1 MEKFITNMTRKELIE
16 IAKKNMSIDGNTTWC
31 CISRSEKGFVS
42 FTWRMRVDLET
53 GAWIS
58 RKLQKN
64 LGYYMNYVSDIRL
77 KMNIPHIDAFG
88 LTTFQ
93 ITTIRFVLTLNTTEN
108 ELKNILRIFEDT
120 INSKYDKE
128 HKSVYL
134 CPVCFKN
141 MFESGNDNEDIDC
154 NEHDKKCIEIDK
166 PMEDIIRGFNL
177 KGYKTEFCCGSHG
190 ISNTHLYVLFHDNYP
205 DIEKYLKDHK
215 DIDRY
220 FDYRINGNMG
230 YDRSLL
236 EANASKY
243 TKDIIIHGF
252 VNQREIRIQMLKEM
266 VGELP
271 YIK

>member
-1 MEKFITNMTRKELIE
+1 
-16 IAKKNMSIDGNTTWC
+16 
-31 CISRSEKGFVS
+31 
-42 FTWRMRVDLET
+42 
-53 GAWIS
+53 
-58 RKLQKN
+58 
-64 LGYYMNYVSDIRL
+64 
-77 KMNIPHIDAFG
+77 
-88 LTTFQ
+88 
-93 ITTIRFVLTLNTTEN
+93 
-108 ELKNILRIFEDT
+108 
-120 INSKYDKE
+120 
-128 HKSVYL
+128 
-134 CPVCFKN
+134 
-141 MFESGNDNEDIDC
+141 
-154 NEHDKKCIEIDK
+154 
-166 PMEDIIRGFNL
+166 MEDIIRGFNL

-243 TKDIIIHGF
+243 TKDIILHGF

-266 VGELP
+266 VSELP